1 MNWNGK
7 DYYRI
12 LGVGEEAGADE
23 IKKAYR
29 KLAFQHHPDMNPGN
43 EQESTERFKEV
54 NEAFEVLSNPDKRRQ
69 YDMSRKMGF
78 GADPSFARRPEG
90 YRSYSEEDI
99 FRDIFQNP
107 FMGQI
112 FREFER
118 AGLRN
123 DERFFEDVFF
133 GGRGVMFEFFSGPGG
148 ISRRVYRFGD
158 DSSVD
163 TQSDLLAYRRSR
175 RKVPLRHRVLG
186 KVAHKVGDYTFRKLS
201 DRMEKV
207 IERMESE
214 SGSGNMYFD
223 LSISKKEARSGTE
236 KMFSYELDGEVKK
249 VKINVP
255 AGVRDRTRIRLAG
268 MGGGGSYGPGD
279 LYLKVKVR

>member
-7 DYYRI
+7 DYYRV
-12 LGVGEEAGADE
+12 LGVGEDAGADE

-54 NEAFEVLSNPDKRRQ
+54 NEAFEVLSNPDKRYQ

-78 GADPSFARRPEG
+78 GGDPSFTRRPEG
-90 YRSYSEEDI
+90 YRGYSEEDI
-99 FRDIFQNP
+99 FRDMFQNP
-107 FMGQI
+107 FVEQI

-123 DERFFEDVFF
+123 DERFFEDIFF
-133 GGRGVMFEFFSGPGG
+133 SGRGVVFEFFSGPGG
-148 ISRRVYRFGD
+148 GRRRVYRFGD
-158 DSSVD
+158 DGGID
-163 TQSDLLAYRRSR
+163 DQNDLLSR
-175 RKVPLRHRVLG
+175 RRRKRKIPLRHRVLG
-186 KVAHKVGDYTFRKLS
+186 KVVQKVANYSYRKLS
-201 DRMEKV
+201 DRMEKM
-207 IERMESE
+207 IEGIESE

-223 LSISKKEARSGTE
+223 LPISKKEARSGAE
-236 KMFSYELDGEVKK
+236 KVFSYELDGELKK
-249 VKINVP
+249 VKINIP

-268 MGGGGSYGPGD
+268 MGGVGHYGAGD